1 MALAVVA
8 SLTFASAAGA
18 QTASTITGWN
28 EYSTPCDLG
37 SANGAPVP
45 NTSNC
50 DLLVTLTGSDGLDD
64 VDIFTVPSDAPYVTS
79 LPQLGGSA
87 TRHDMPAG
95 TWGYSELKIGKHTAV
110 TAFAVYDYSADY
122 SYVTNSYPL
131 TGWNL
136 YIKPDLF
143 MDEGIG
149 YILLRVGSG
158 SLVRVG
164 FAHQH
169 HSYSETQTDGQP
181 TPTVTEDNKQG
192 WQYSLVAAQIPTT
205 YNFGQWLMDLSPP
218 SLDEYCGGGWADWHE
233 DGNGDDT
240 IDAEADPTHADHGTY
255 TGSDYKEPDPVA
267 GGYCVAN

>member
-8 SLTFASAAGA
+8 SLTFASSAAGA
-18 QTASTITGWN
+18 QTASTITGWS

-37 SANGAPVP
+37 STGDVPAP

-50 DLLVTLTGSDGLDD
+50 DLLVTLTGNDGLED
-64 VDIFTVPSDAPYVTS
+64 VDIFTLPSSAPYSTAISTS
-79 LPQLGGSA
+79 GIQK
-87 TRHDMPAG
+87 HDMPAG
-95 TWGYSELKIGKHTAV
+95 TWGYAELEIGKHTAV
-110 TAFAVYDYSADY
+110 TAFAVYDYTAAYDY
-122 SYVTNSYPL
+122 DINSYPL

-158 SLVRVG
+158 SIVRVG

-169 HSYSETQTDGQP
+169 HSYSETQADNESIPG
-181 TPTVTEDNKQG
+181 VAEDNKQG
-192 WQYSLVAAQIPTT
+192 WTYSLNASQIPDS
-205 YNFGQWLMDLSPP
+205 YNFGQWLMDLSSP

-233 DGNGDDT
+233 DGNNDGDFD
-240 IDAEADPTHADHGTY
+240 DAE
-255 TGSDYKEPDPVA
+255 DYKEPDPVA